1 MSNILEQI
9 DKTIGAHRAWEVKLR
24 QNIDG
29 TLALVPA
36 EVGVDNRCEFGKWLY
51 SLAGAPVANEPHYK
65 EILELHKAFHKVAAT
80 VVTTVQ
86 AGDKPGAES
95 SIGLKGD
102 YTVASA
108 KLHALRPL
116 EKFHSESGISPELPR
131 LY

>member
-1 MSNILEQI
+1 MSNIIEQI
-9 DKTIGAHRAWEVKLR
+9 DKAIGAHGAWKVKLR

-51 SLAGAPVANEPHYK
+51 SLAGTPVAADPHYK
-65 EILELHKAFHKVAAT
+65 EILDLHKAFHKIAAT
-80 VVTTVQ
+80 VVTKVQ
-86 AGDKPGAES
+86 AGDKAGAET

-108 KLHALRPL
+108 KLTAKMVEWKRTTT
-116 EKFHSESGISPELPR
+116 KAA
-131 LY
+131 